1 VHRSY
6 HLLSMSISIARL
18 NALLMLL
25 CLIAACDTSSSP
37 EPETPRSDEPST
49 SCSNEEELATN
60 ERMHRGELRGDVTG
74 DGEAD
79 VVLIGIDEE
88 AEIGCRALLFV
99 TTGDRTSAVS
109 LDSEDTDLSLGM
121 PALEGIKQIDGE
133 GGSDVIVNLA
143 MGASTLFAGVFVF
156 ADGILEQIQI
166 ERSQPPVENLFA
178 HGGGVTLLSA
188 ADCGEDG
195 DVLISTAMAEG
206 RLYRINRHAYEF
218 EDGVL
223 VLNLSKNETR
233 RLSLRAIPR
242 SFPEF
247 AGPPFSSCPD
257 A

>member
-1 VHRSY
+1 VYGSY
-6 HLLSMSISIARL
+6 HLLNMSTSIARL
-18 NALLMLL
+18 SAGLMLL

-37 EPETPRSDEPST
+37 EPETPRADEPST
-49 SCSNEEELATN
+49 SCPNEEKLTTN
-60 ERMHRGELRGDVTG
+60 ERMHKGELRGDVTG

-88 AEIGCRALLFV
+88 AEVGCRALLFV
-99 TTGDRTSAVS
+99 VAGDRTSAVS
-109 LDSEDTDLSLGM
+109 LDSEDTDMSLGM

-133 GGSDVIVNLA
+133 GGNDVIVNLA
-143 MGASTLFAGVFVF
+143 SGASTLFAGVFVF
-156 ADGILEQIQI
+156 AAGGLEQVQI
-166 ERSQPPVENLFA
+166 EGSQPPVENLFA

-188 ADCGEDG
+188 VDCGEDG
-195 DVLISTAMAEG
+195 TVLVSTAMTEG
-206 RLYRINRHAYEF
+206 RRYRVDRHAYES

-223 VLNLSKNETR
+223 VMNSSKDETQ